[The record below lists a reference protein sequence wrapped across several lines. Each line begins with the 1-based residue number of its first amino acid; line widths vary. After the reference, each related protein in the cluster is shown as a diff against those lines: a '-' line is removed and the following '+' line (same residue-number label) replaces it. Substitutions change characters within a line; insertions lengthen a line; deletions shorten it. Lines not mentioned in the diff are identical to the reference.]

1 MLLVVSEMLVGG
13 LKVSAAGVLALRL
26 PTGHERRNGMRC
38 VRQSPRSVV
47 LPLVLAALLTACAPA
62 PKSPKPLTTE
72 VVEALGKA
80 VDARLQPLF
89 ARARVPYPPT
99 HVHLLAFKQ
108 ERKIEL
114 WAQAG
119 GGPVFIRSYPVLLA
133 SGKTGPKLA
142 KGDWQVPEGIYA
154 VTSLNPASNHY
165 LSLKLDYPNAF
176 DRQKAAEE
184 NRTNLGGDIFIH
196 GKGLSRGCLA
206 VGDAAIEELFVLAAR
221 VGAPNLRV
229 IITPNDL
236 RQKQPPA
243 DTKYRPVWLSELYTV
258 IRAELA
264 SFRLR

>member
-1 MLLVVSEMLVGG
+1 M
-13 LKVSAAGVLALRL
+13 
-26 PTGHERRNGMRC
+26 RR
-38 VRQSPRSVV
+38 VWQSPRSVV
-47 LPLVLAALLTACAPA
+47 VPLVLAALLTACAPT
-62 PKSPKPLTTE
+62 PKPPKPPKPLTAEE

-89 ARARVPYPPT
+89 GRARVPYPPA

-133 SGKTGPKLA
+133 SGKSGPKLA

-154 VTSLNPASNHY
+154 VTSLNSASNHY

-221 VGAPNLRV
+221 MGAPNLRV